1 VRLNKEMG
9 LTILLVEQN
18 ASVAL
23 EMSHRAYVLKTGR
36 IEMEGEGIALL
47 EDPRVQSS
55 YLGIA
60 N

>member
-1 VRLNKEMG
+1 MG

-36 IEMEGEGIALL
+36 IEMEGEGDRPAGRSPGPVEL
-47 EDPRVQSS
+47 SGH
-55 YLGIA
+55 Y
-60 N
+60 